1 MKNNVHGLVWRRG
14 LNSKNRRVI
23 INITFQIGMIN
34 VVLNQYLKELKKIDM
49 LSREAESELWI
60 GYKENGNLSYRSEII
75 EHYQPLVF
83 KATTNWRL
91 NETIIMDIIQEGT
104 VGLIEAVEN
113 FDHQRG
119 VAFSLYAMHRIRGR
133 MLNYMEREGKL
144 SVFNDNT
151 LGDLVVDDSAEVSSL
166 AERNYLVEQ
175 VKNAME
181 RLPVNEQAVLSG
193 VFLED
198 REPKQ
203 LAESLDVSIS
213 HIYRLQKQGIRRV
226 RGMLSKFMKN
236 WSN

>member
-1 MKNNVHGLVWRRG
+1 MKQKIYGLG
-14 LNSKNRRVI
+14 SKLSTGSKNRKVI
-23 INITFQIGMIN
+23 PIAFQIRMIN
-34 VVLNQYLKELKKIDM
+34 MLLHQYLKELKKIEL
-49 LSREAESELWI
+49 LSREEESKLWL
-60 GYKENGNLSYRSEII
+60 GYKENHDLSCRSTII

-83 KATTNWRL
+83 KATTGWRL
-91 NETIIMDIIQEGT
+91 NETIVMDIIQEGT

-113 FDHQRG
+113 YDHQRG

-144 SVFNDNT
+144 NLLSENT
-151 LGDLVVDDSAEVSSL
+151 LDELLVDDGTGVANQ
-166 AERNYLVEQ
+166 AERNYLVQQ
-175 VKNAME
+175 VRNAME

-203 LAESLDVSIS
+203 LAESLDMSIS

-226 RGMLSKFMKN
+226 RGMLSNFMKN
-236 WSN
+236 W